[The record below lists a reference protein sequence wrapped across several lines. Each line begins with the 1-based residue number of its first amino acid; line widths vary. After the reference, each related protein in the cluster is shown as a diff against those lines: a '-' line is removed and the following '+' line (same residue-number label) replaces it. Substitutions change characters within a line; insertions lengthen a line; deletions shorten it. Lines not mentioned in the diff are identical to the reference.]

1 MDDAEDKSFLFGGYK
16 EKQGWYKSIQYRL
29 DEKHTKYIFASCVDE
44 NVIHTGC
51 KLVSYYD
58 SDDEDEED
66 DFVTIALN
74 TIQWTGP

>member
-1 MDDAEDKSFLFGGYK
+1 MMQKINYFRLVDTKKNRAGTNQCNIAWTKSTRNILA
-16 EKQGWYKSIQYRL
+16 SC
-29 DEKHTKYIFASCVDE
+29 SCVDE